1 MNARPREP
9 LPGVDEWAT
18 RLDLRNRSGE
28 HVGPCPVCGGTD
40 RFHVGRG
47 RGGARVG
54 CRGCID
60 GQPADI
66 RRKAFGRVLRE
77 AFPER
82 FQSGAG
88 ERTARTPNPPR
99 KPPERDSEP
108 IPDPDDADGARSR
121 GVCGRPRSRFPA
133 PSPKPACGHVRGVG
147 HVAVAPALRF
157 SPALSHPYERGR
169 FPCLVA
175 GVQDAHGGFLGV
187 QRIYWTAR
195 APRARPTSSLY
206 APVSGA

>member
-60 GQPADI
+60 GQPADV
-66 RRKAFGRVLRE
+66 RHKAFGG
-77 AFPER
+77 F
-82 FQSGAG
+82 SGRG
-88 ERTARTPNPPR
+88 SPGGVPR
-99 KPPERDSEP
+99 AVP
-108 IPDPDDADGARSR
+108 
-121 GVCGRPRSRFPA
+121 
-133 PSPKPACGHVRGVG
+133 VRGG
-147 HVAVAPALRF
+147 
-157 SPALSHPYERGR
+157 
-169 FPCLVA
+169 
-175 GVQDAHGGFLGV
+175 
-187 QRIYWTAR
+187 
-195 APRARPTSSLY
+195 
-206 APVSGA
+206 